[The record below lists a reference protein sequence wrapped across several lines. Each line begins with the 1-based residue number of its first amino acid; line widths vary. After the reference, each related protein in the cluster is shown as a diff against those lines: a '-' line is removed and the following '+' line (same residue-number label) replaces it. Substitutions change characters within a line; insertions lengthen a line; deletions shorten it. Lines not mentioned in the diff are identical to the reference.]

1 MYPHQAERLTA
12 ALEGEGLD
20 ALVASSPANV
30 AYVTGFWSLARAVQP
45 ATEIYAVAARA
56 GAALVVPTIDAL
68 AVIDGDAQAD
78 HVVCHGR
85 FSYDYGPA
93 SPPPGASA
101 GPATVETAAGGER
114 ARRLRAVA
122 ASSAATAEDALAA
135 GLAALGLR
143 AGRIGLDDAALPAA
157 RVAALGQR
165 LAGHTLVSASEA
177 FATARLVKSP
187 YEIDCLQQALHLTEE
202 SLDAVLGLLRPGV
215 TEREAATAFEHEATR
230 RGVAPY
236 RTIVAFGAG
245 SAVPA
250 PWPTERALRSGDFV
264 RFDLGCVAKG
274 YRSNV
279 ARMAVMGEPSARQQA
294 VFDALHA
301 GMEAL
306 LDALRPGV
314 TGSQLFDTGV
324 AAVRKAGL
332 PGFERHHMGH
342 AIGLE
347 ATEAPWLAPG
357 GGALEMGMV
366 VCPETPYY
374 AAGEAGLTVTETALV
389 TGTGAHPLNR
399 SHRGLVVL
407 D

>member
-12 ALEGEGLD
+12 ALEAGGLE
-20 ALVASSPANV
+20 ALVACSPANV
-30 AYVTGFWSLARAVQP
+30 AYVTGFWSLVRAVQP
-45 ATEIYAVAARA
+45 ATEIYAVVTR
-56 GAALVVPTIDAL
+56 GGTALVVPTMDAL
-68 AVIDGDAQAD
+68 AVVDGLAEAD

-85 FSYDYGPA
+85 FAYDYA
-93 SPPPGASA
+93 PGE
-101 GPATVETAAGGER
+101 G
-114 ARRLRAVA
+114 ARRLRALA
-122 ASSAATAEDALAA
+122 AEPAGSAEDALAGA
-135 GLAALGLR
+135 LALVGVR
-143 AGRIGLDDAALPAA
+143 GGRVGLDDATLPAA
-157 RVAALGQR
+157 RAAALGRR
-165 LAGHTLVSASEA
+165 LGGHTLVPAGEA
-177 FATARLVKSP
+177 FATARMVKSP

-202 SLDAVLGLLRPGV
+202 SLDAVLGVLRPGV
-215 TEREAATAFEHEATR
+215 TEREAATAFEREAAV
-230 RGVAPY
+230 RGGACY

-250 PWPTERALRSGDFV
+250 PWPTERALRSGDLV

-279 ARMAVMGEPSARQQA
+279 ARMAVMGEPSERQQA

-301 GMEAL
+301 GMETL
-306 LDALRPGV
+306 LGARRPAA
-314 TGSQLFDTGV
+314 TGGRLFEMGV

-342 AIGLE
+342 AIGLD
-347 ATEAPWLAPG
+347 AVEAPWLAPG

-366 VCPETPYY
+366 VCAETPYY

-389 TGTGAHPLNR
+389 TRTGAHALNR
-399 SHRGLVVL
+399 SRRGLVVL